1 MYLQI
6 IVTLKY
12 MYLPFNK
19 MSLIVL
25 LLQEL
30 LLIHPLASVLNV
42 TREPDSPTLIF
53 TFRGDMTE
61 FKVQVESPAHAWEMV
76 NVLEQCKGDRMVS
89 NVHVYLSE
97 DYENKSKY
105 FTSNVA
111 VFASVNFQFI
121 QLLLIL
127 LFVILSS
134 RVRKRQ

>member
-12 MYLPFNK
+12 LPFKIDNK
-19 MSLIVL
+19 LSLINL

-61 FKVQVESPAHAWEMV
+61 FKVQVDSPAHAWEMV

-89 NVHVYLSE
+89 NARVYLSE
-97 DYENKSKY
+97 YYQCSHQDFLK
-105 FTSNVA
+105 A
-111 VFASVNFQFI
+111 
-121 QLLLIL
+121 
-127 LFVILSS
+127 
-134 RVRKRQ
+134 

>member
-6 IVTLKY
+6 TVTLKY
-12 MYLPFNK
+12 LPFKIDNK
-19 MSLIVL
+19 LSLINL

-61 FKVQVESPAHAWEMV
+61 FKVQVDSPAHAWEMV

-89 NVHVYLSE
+89 NAHVYLSE
-97 DYENKSKY
+97 HYQCSHQDFLK
-105 FTSNVA
+105 A
-111 VFASVNFQFI
+111 
-121 QLLLIL
+121 
-127 LFVILSS
+127 
-134 RVRKRQ
+134 